1 MGTVLRMDEVEV
13 GHRWAPIT
21 DVTLA
26 DRAAASA
33 ELPPLVRL
41 WRSIRDE
48 LDPSQVHDFNE
59 SITREWAIE
68 TGVIERLYTLD
79 RGTTQLLIER
89 GINASLIASDATDQP
104 PELVAGMIQDHADA
118 AAWLFDAVTDER
130 PLSTSLMKQLH
141 QLMTRKQQFA
151 TGFDQF
157 GNRIDIPL
165 RHGAFKI
172 RPNNPRR
179 PDGKVHQYC
188 PPEQVDSE
196 MDRLI
201 EMHHDHNEEGLSP
214 DVCAAWLHHRF
225 VQIHPFQDGNGRV
238 ARAIASL
245 VLIRAGWFPLVVTRD
260 DRDDYIEAL
269 ERADGGD
276 LARFVQQTAKFQRKQ
291 LLRAASIASRV
302 GDRETDLKR
311 MLREIRARPRPR
323 PTGQHVELVQ
333 ETAARLV
340 AFCRSRFEYVAEELN
355 TDSGGADTTRAWCDF
370 GEDGDPERR
379 RWNRSQ
385 VMSTARILEYAA
397 NPGAYHDWVRLRM
410 ETDTGNAEM
419 LASFHV
425 IGPKFRGLLGVSL
438 CFYRRQQDE
447 HGQSQVIELESAS
460 SEVLQFNYIEPPRSV
475 ETRFRRWLEH
485 SMVTGLSHWHQSE

>member
-1 MGTVLRMDEVEV
+1 MDDIEV

-33 ELPPLVRL
+33 ELPALAQL
-41 WRSIRDE
+41 WKDIRGE
-48 LDPSQVHDFNE
+48 FDPTQVHDFNE
-59 SITREWAIE
+59 SVKREWAIE
-68 TGVIERLYTLD
+68 TGIIEGLYTLD

-89 GINASLIASDATDQP
+89 GINASLIASDASDQP
-104 PELVAGMIQDHADA
+104 PELVAGMIQDHAEA
-118 AAWLFDAVTDER
+118 ADWLFDAVTSER
-130 PLSTSLMKQLH
+130 PLSTSFVKQLH
-141 QLMTRKQQFA
+141 QLITRKQQSA

-165 RHGAFKI
+165 RHGVFKI

-201 EMHHDHNEEGLSP
+201 EMHHDHNEEDLSP
-214 DVCAAWLHHRF
+214 DVSAAWLHHRF

-238 ARAIASL
+238 ARAVASL

-276 LARFVQQTAKFQRKQ
+276 LARFVRQTAKFQRKQ
-291 LLRAASIASRV
+291 LIGAASIASRV
-302 GDRETDLKR
+302 GDGETDLKQT
-311 MLREIRARPRPR
+311 LREIRATPRPQ
-323 PTGQHVELVQ
+323 PTRQHVELVQ

-340 AFCRSRFEYVAEELN
+340 AFCRSRFEYVAEELS
-355 TDSGGADTTRAWCDF
+355 TDSGGADTTSAWCDF
-370 GEDGDPERR
+370 GEDSDPERR

-385 VMSTARILEYAA
+385 VISTARILEYTA
-397 NPGAYHDWVRLRM
+397 NPGAHHDWVRMRM
-410 ETDTGNAEM
+410 ETKTGNAEM

-425 IGPKFRGLLGVSL
+425 IGSKFRGLLGVSL

-447 HGQSQVIELESAS
+447 HGDSQVIELEPAS
-460 SEVLQFNYIEPPRSV
+460 DEVFQFNYIEPPRSV

-485 SMVTGLSHWHQSE
+485 SLVVGLRHWHRSE

>member
-1 MGTVLRMDEVEV
+1 MDDGEV
-13 GHRWAPIT
+13 GHRWAPIA

-26 DRAAASA
+26 DRAAAST
-33 ELPPLVRL
+33 ELPPLAQL
-41 WRSIRDE
+41 WKDIRNE
-48 LDPSQVHDFNE
+48 FDPIQVHDFNE
-59 SITREWAIE
+59 RIQRQWAIE
-68 TGVIERLYTLD
+68 TGVIERVYTLD

-89 GINASLIASDATDQP
+89 GIRASLIASDATDQS
-104 PELVAGMIQDHADA
+104 PELVAGMIQDHAEA
-118 AAWLFDAVTDER
+118 VAWLFDAVTSKR
-130 PLSTSLMKQLH
+130 PLSTSLIKQLH

-201 EMHHDHNEEGLSP
+201 EMHGEHDEEGLSA
-214 DVCAAWLHHRF
+214 DVSAAWLHHRF

-260 DRDDYIEAL
+260 DRDGYIEAL

-276 LARFVQQTAKFQRKQ
+276 LARFVQQIARFQRKQ
-291 LLRAASIASRV
+291 FIGAAGIAAGV
-302 GDRETDLKR
+302 GDGETDLKQ
-311 MLREIRARPRPR
+311 MLREIRAKPSRSR
-323 PTGQHVELVQ
+323 PTRHHMELIQ

-355 TDSGGADTTRAWCDF
+355 ADSGGAVPTRARCDF
-370 GEDGDPERR
+370 GDEGDPERR

-385 VMSTARILEYAA
+385 VMSTAQILGYSA

-410 ETDTGNAEM
+410 ETEAGSAEM

-425 IGPKFRGLLGVSL
+425 IGTKFRGLLGASL

-447 HGQSQVIELESAS
+447 HGESQVIELEPAS
-460 SEVLQFNYIEPPRSV
+460 NDVFQFNYVEPPRSV
-475 ETRFRRWLEH
+475 EARFRRWLEH
-485 SMVTGLSHWHQSE
+485 SMVIGLGHWHHSE

>member
-1 MGTVLRMDEVEV
+1 MPRMDDVEV
-13 GHRWAPIT
+13 GHRWAPIA
-21 DVTLA
+21 DVTLT

-33 ELPPLVRL
+33 ELPPLADL
-41 WRSIRDE
+41 WKNVRDE
-48 LDPSQVHDFNE
+48 FDPIQVHDFNE
-59 SITREWAIE
+59 RLHREWAIE
-68 TGVIERLYTLD
+68 TGIIERLYTLD

-104 PELVAGMIQDHADA
+104 PELVAGMIQDHAEA
-118 AAWLFDAVTDER
+118 VAWLFDAVTNKR

-157 GNRIDIPL
+157 GNRIDMPL

-179 PDGKVHQYC
+179 PDGKVHQHC

-196 MDRLI
+196 MDRLV
-201 EMHHDHNEEGLSP
+201 EMHHEHEQEGLSP
-214 DVCAAWLHHRF
+214 DISAAWLHHRF

-260 DRDDYIEAL
+260 ERDDYIEAL

-276 LARFVQQTAKFQRKQ
+276 LTRFVQQIAKFQRKQ
-291 LLRAASIASRV
+291 FLRAAGIASRV
-302 GDRETDLKR
+302 GDGETDLKQV
-311 MLREIRARPRPR
+311 LREIRARPSRSRPDR
-323 PTGQHVELVQ
+323 KHVELVQ
-333 ETAARLV
+333 ETTARLV

-355 TDSGGADTTRAWCDF
+355 AAPGGADPTRARCDF
-370 GEDGDPERR
+370 GEECDPERR
-379 RWNRSQ
+379 KWNRAQ
-385 VMSTARILEYAA
+385 VMSTARILGYSA
-397 NPGAYHDWVRLRM
+397 NPGAHHDWVRLRV
-410 ETDTGNAEM
+410 ETEAGSAEI

-425 IGPKFRGLLGVSL
+425 IGSMFRGLLGASL

-447 HGQSQVIELESAS
+447 HGESQVIELKPAS
-460 SEVLQFNYIEPPRSV
+460 DEVFQFNYVEPPLSV
-475 ETRFRRWLEH
+475 ETRFHRWLEN
-485 SMVTGLSHWHQSE
+485 SLVTGLGHWHQSE